1 MVASTFDWSVAIFT
15 GSAAV
20 IMVARIARRV
30 MGMPSVCGKLR
41 MRNARGVRQACA
53 RHMARAEHEGR
64 ERREKILEAES
75 HRICRGRSLTR
86 LSGWIIYTL
95 ARYLSN
101 G

>member
-1 MVASTFDWSVAIFT
+1 M
-15 GSAAV
+15 
-20 IMVARIARRV
+20 IMVAESSRRL
-30 MGMPSVCGKLR
+30 MGMRCDFGNLR
-41 MRNARGVRQACA
+41 IRNARGVRLACT

-64 ERREKILEAES
+64 ERREEILEAES

-86 LSGWIIYTL
+86 LSGWINYTL